1 MPLPLIGVGV
11 TAAASF
17 ILRKG
22 VAKAA
27 KRFTP
32 SLLKKAK
39 EFIKNKWNSLN
50 KKGKALVCAVAII
63 IAVLVIQ
70 GA

>member
-1 MPLPLIGVGV
+1 MDYLQNKWID
-11 TAAASF
+11 
-17 ILRKG
+17 
-22 VAKAA
+22 
-27 KRFTP
+27 
-32 SLLKKAK
+32 
-39 EFIKNKWNSLN
+39 IKSRWNSLN